1 MRAVAREQPLSA
13 PDRAAAFLRAL
24 ATGRLIRARSLAM
37 VVAHPDDEAIGA
49 GAQLP
54 RLNGVTMIHVTDGAP
69 RKPHDAE
76 RHGFATAAEYAF
88 ARARELERVMMLAG
102 IPVADRFCLGVADQE
117 AALHLPRVARALVR
131 LFLERATEIVLIHSY
146 EGGHPDHDAAAF
158 AVHAA
163 VALLR
168 REGREIAIIEMPFYR
183 ADGDGWAVQ
192 RFAPAPAA
200 VETVLALG
208 DRDRAMKRQMFAA
221 HRTQAGALAFFDAE
235 TERFRIAPAYDF
247 STLPNGGHLHYERH
261 DWGMTG
267 ARWARLVEAAS
278 RELGL
283 EPTS

>member
-1 MRAVAREQPLSA
+1 
-13 PDRAAAFLRAL
+13 
-24 ATGRLIRARSLAM
+24 
-37 VVAHPDDEAIGA
+37 
-49 GAQLP
+49 
-54 RLNGVTMIHVTDGAP
+54 
-69 RKPHDAE
+69 
-76 RHGFATAAEYAF
+76 
-88 ARARELERVMMLAG
+88 MLTHA
-102 IPVADRFCLGVADQE
+102 
-117 AALHLPRVARALVR
+117 
-131 LFLERATEIVLIHSY
+131 Y

-168 REGREIAIIEMPFYR
+168 RQGREIAIIEMPFYR
-183 ADGDGWAVQ
+183 ADGEGWAVQ

-208 DRDRAMKRQMFAA
+208 DRDRAVKRQMLAA
-221 HRTQAGALAFFDAE
+221 HRTQAEMLAFFDVE

-267 ARWARLVEAAS
+267 ARWVPLVEAAS

>member
-13 PDRAAAFLRAL
+13 PERAAAFLRAL
-24 ATGRLIRARSLAM
+24 ATGHLIRARSVAM

-69 RKPHDAE
+69 RKLHEAE

-88 ARARELERVMMLAG
+88 ARTRELERVMMLAG
-102 IPVADRFCLGVADQE
+102 IPVADRFCLG
-117 AALHLPRVARALVR
+117 L
-131 LFLERATEIVLIHSY
+131 
-146 EGGHPDHDAAAF
+146 

-163 VALLR
+163 VELLR

-183 ADGDGWAVQ
+183 AEGDGWAVQ
-192 RFAPAPAA
+192 RFAPTPAA

-208 DRDRAMKRQMFAA
+208 DRDRAVKRQMLAA
-221 HRTQAGALAFFDAE
+221 HRTQAEMLAFFDAE

-267 ARWARLVEAAS
+267 ARWVPLVEAAS

>member
-13 PDRAAAFLRAL
+13 PERAAAFLRAL
-24 ATGRLIRARSLAM
+24 ATGHLIRARSLAM

-54 RLNGVTMIHVTDGAP
+54 RLNGLTMVHVTDGAS

-102 IPVADRFCLGVADQE
+102 IPVADRFCLGLPDQE

-131 LFLERATEIVLIHSY
+131 LFMERATEIVLTHSY

-168 REGREIAIIEMPFYR
+168 REGLDIAIIEMPFYR

-200 VETVLALG
+200 GETVLAPG
-208 DRDRAMKRQMFAA
+208 DRDRAMKRQMLAA
-221 HRTQAGALAFFDAE
+221 HRTQAEMLALFDAE
-235 TERFRIAPAYDF
+235 TERFRIAPANDF
-247 STLPNGGHLHYERH
+247 SALPNGGHLHYERH

-267 ARWARLVEAAS
+267 ARWLHLVEAAS

>member
-13 PDRAAAFLRAL
+13 PERAAAFLRAL

-49 GAQLP
+49 GAQLS

-69 RKPHDAE
+69 LSPHEAE
-76 RHGFATAAEYAF
+76 RHGYATAAEYAF
-88 ARARELERVMMLAG
+88 ARTRELERVMMLAG
-102 IPVADRFCLGVADQE
+102 IPVADRFCLGLPDQE

-131 LFLERATEIVLIHSY
+131 LFMERATEIVLTHAY

-158 AVHAA
+158 ASYAA
-163 VALLR
+163 VELLR
-168 REGREIAIIEMPFYR
+168 REGRDIAIIEMPFYR
-183 ADGDGWAVQ
+183 ADGEGWAVQ

-221 HRTQAGALAFFDAE
+221 HRTQAEMLAFFGVEA
-235 TERFRIAPAYDF
+235 ERFRIPPAYDF
-247 STLPNGGHLHYERH
+247 ATLPNGGHLHYERH

-267 ARWARLVEAAS
+267 ARWVDLVEAAS
-278 RELGL
+278 RELAL
-283 EPTS
+283 ERSS